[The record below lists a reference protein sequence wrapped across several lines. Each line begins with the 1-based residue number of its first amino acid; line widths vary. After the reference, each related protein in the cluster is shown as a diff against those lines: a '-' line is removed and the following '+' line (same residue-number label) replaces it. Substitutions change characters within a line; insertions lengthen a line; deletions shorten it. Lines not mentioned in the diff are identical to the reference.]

1 MILNCI
7 AVDDEPLALDM
18 ICSYIEQTPSLNL
31 IGRYAGSVDALK
43 GIHEKDIDLVFLDI
57 RMPDLSGIELARI
70 LEQYR
75 VKGNMRVVF
84 TTAFDQYALEGF
96 KVDALDYLLKPFS
109 FVDFSNTVTKALG
122 YFELIR
128 NPGLQPV
135 VKTEEPQ
142 AQELKYLYLKVEH
155 QLVRIA
161 LDDIIYIEGLKD
173 YVKVYLLSEPKPL
186 LSLISMKTLE
196 EKLPSD
202 KFMRIH
208 RSFIVSLD
216 KIKATNKKSIQIAQA
231 TIPVTD
237 QYKEIFN
244 KFIESWS

>member
-18 ICSYIEQTPSLNL
+18 VCSYIEQTPSLNL
-31 IGRYAGSVDALK
+31 VGRYAGSVDALR
-43 GIHEKDIDLVFLDI
+43 GIHEKDIDLIFLDI

-84 TTAFDQYALEGF
+84 TTAFDQYALDGF

-109 FVDFSNTVTKALG
+109 FVDFSKTVTKALS

-128 NPGLQPV
+128 NPETQPLI
-135 VKTEEPQ
+135 KPEEPKE
-142 AQELKYLYLKVEH
+142 QEPKYLYLKVEH
-155 QLVRIA
+155 QLMRIA

-173 YVKVYLLSEPKPL
+173 YVKVYLLSEPKPV

-196 EKLPSD
+196 EKLPAD

>member
-31 IGRYAGSVDALK
+31 IGRYSGSVDALK
-43 GIHEKDIDLVFLDI
+43 GIHAKDIDLIFLDI

-109 FVDFSNTVTKALG
+109 FVDFSKTVTKALS

-128 NPGLQPV
+128 NPGAHPV
-135 VKTEEPQ
+135 VKAEGPKE
-142 AQELKYLYLKVEH
+142 QETKYLYLKVEH
-155 QLVRIA
+155 QLMRIA

-173 YVKVYLLSEPKPL
+173 YVKVYLLSESKAV

-196 EKLPSD
+196 EKLPAD

-237 QYKEIFN
+237 QYKEVFN
-244 KFIESWS
+244 KFIENWS